1 MTSISDIGGLYQS
14 TPDNLRDA
22 QTKAFMYTCDKQ
34 IAKLLTFA
42 EKAKVWCAVETV
54 DEKFLDYLAAE
65 CRALLYNSSLAEDVK
80 RKLIMNSQYWHMKL
94 GTSSALEE
102 VVNSAFP
109 GKDTSV
115 LEWLVYNGKPFHF
128 KLLTDADMDQES
140 RDEFCRMIED
150 VKNARSIL
158 DGFDIYRTSLLL
170 LYSCGVC
177 FTECYADI
185 GWEG

>member
-65 CRALLYNSSLAEDVK
+65 CRALLYNSSIA
-80 RKLIMNSQYWHMKL
+80 
-94 GTSSALEE
+94 
-102 VVNSAFP
+102 
-109 GKDTSV
+109 
-115 LEWLVYNGKPFHF
+115 
-128 KLLTDADMDQES
+128 
-140 RDEFCRMIED
+140 
-150 VKNARSIL
+150 
-158 DGFDIYRTSLLL
+158 
-170 LYSCGVC
+170 
-177 FTECYADI
+177 
-185 GWEG
+185 